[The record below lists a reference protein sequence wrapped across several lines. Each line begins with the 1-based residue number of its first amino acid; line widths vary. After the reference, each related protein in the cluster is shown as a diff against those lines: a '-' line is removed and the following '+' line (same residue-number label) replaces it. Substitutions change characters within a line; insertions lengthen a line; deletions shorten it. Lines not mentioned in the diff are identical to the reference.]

1 MEPIL
6 NRRSVVLM
14 TLLASLAFA
23 GCQRMVAESVVNADG
38 GGRRTLTLILD
49 EDPPAADPGVL
60 MGVTTARGWQESVTE
75 ETDENG
81 KLRHLPTHRR
91 ETRVERLADWAA
103 VSGDLRVLAA
113 APGQPHADLHLD
125 NRVSVEL
132 GQGTYTYRETFAWD
146 GVMDVLVALVADRY
160 RDQAAAAYPRLTAA
174 QLAELHGLALGVCAM
189 GARAAAA
196 SDGGLEFDET
206 LAIETLAALSRD
218 AIGGDPVRLREL
230 ASTAIHDEDKA
241 VEAYIDREMPGYAL
255 AGTTTLELS
264 VVLPGRVVE
273 TNGTIGDDGI
283 VTWSFQ
289 LGDPLVGPRMCWAR
303 SDVRK

>member
-6 NRRSVVLM
+6 NRRGVVLM
-14 TLLASLAFA
+14 TLLASLVLA

-49 EDPPAADPGVL
+49 EEPPAADPGVY
-60 MGVTTARGWQESVTE
+60 MGVTTARGWQPSVTE

-81 KLRHLPTHRR
+81 KLRRLPTHRR
-91 ETRVERLADWAA
+91 ESRVNRLADWAA

-113 APGQPHADLHLD
+113 APGKPHADLHLA
-125 NRVSVEL
+125 NQVSVEL

-146 GVMDVLVALVADRY
+146 GVMDVLVAFVADRY
-160 RDQAAAAYPRLTAA
+160 RDQAAAAYPRLNAT
-174 QLAELHGLALGVCAM
+174 QLAELHGLARGVCTM
-189 GARAAAA
+189 GARAA
-196 SDGGLEFDET
+196 SGLEFDET
-206 LAIETLAALSRD
+206 LAIDTLAALSHD
-218 AIGGDPVRLREL
+218 AIGEDPVRLREL
-230 ASTAIHDEDKA
+230 AASAIHDEDKA
-241 VEAYIDREMPGYAL
+241 VEAYIERELPGYSL

-273 TNGTIGDDGI
+273 TNGKIGDDGV

-289 LGDPLVGPRMCWAR
+289 LGDPLVGPRECWAR
-303 SDVRK
+303 SEVRK